1 MALRHGSAQISD
13 VFGEKLKGPAEL
25 GGLQQ
30 WLCAM
35 ALRRSSGP
43 AELQQWLCAML
54 SAAPTSACRAPALAL
69 RHGSAQIVDFYALS

>member
-30 WLCAM
+30 RLCAM

-43 AELQQWLCAML
+43 AELQQWPAMRSATASL
-54 SAAPTSACRAPALAL
+54 SSSPLFAPSGAVAAMVVFPGDAGR
-69 RHGSAQIVDFYALS
+69 